1 MAVDQ
6 ERGAQGQSGMHRQ
19 GFTSVELDQDE
30 ALPAG
35 AVAVA
40 FRLQAVEERL
50 LELEDV
56 FHMHADDERLGRGD
70 GSIGEDDV
78 FELVGAGGKDRGAF
92 VDLGGIEEIED
103 RKVLNLEDLV
113 HAFKAEATL
122 PVEEVRDMGLFETGL
137 LGKTEPG

>member
-6 ERGAQGQSGMHRQ
+6 ERGSQCQPGMHRQ
-19 GFTSVELDQDE
+19 GFMSVELDQYE

-35 AVAVA
+35 AVCVA
-40 FRLQAVEERL
+40 FRLNAVEERL

-56 FHMHADDERLGRGD
+56 FHVHADDERLSRGD
-70 GSIGEDDV
+70 RGIGEDDV
-78 FELVGAGGKDRGAF
+78 FEVVGAGRKDRCAF

-113 HAFKAEATL
+113 HAFKAETTL
-122 PVEEVRDMGLFETGL
+122 
-137 LGKTEPG
+137 

>member
-6 ERGAQGQSGMHRQ
+6 ENGASGQTRVHRK
-19 GFTSVELDQDE
+19 GIACLELDQDE
-30 ALPAG
+30 ALPTG
-35 AVAVA
+35 AVPMGFWLDAM
-40 FRLQAVEERL
+40 EEGL
-50 LELEDV
+50 LELENILHV
-56 FHMHADDERLGRGD
+56 HADNSRLGGGD
-70 GSIGEDDV
+70 GGVGEDDI
-78 FELVGAGGKDRGAF
+78 FELVGAGRKDRGAF